1 MILTSKLLKEKSV
14 FEVSKDLS
22 KNIPIYV
29 IKNFIKKDI
38 CKKLVKLC
46 SNKNLHK
53 YNRLKVGKKFD
64 FFSIDVLPSNVETNR
79 IYRRFQINKKTIN
92 KYIDVKKLFF
102 WQNKIAKK
110 NSKTSIKMDI
120 VHYPKGGGFFD
131 WHIHDRY
138 PTNYGM
144 IVNLSAKGKDYKK
157 GSNHFKIKNKEI
169 NLKKYK
175 IGIGDLI
182 LFRYDINHSISEID
196 PEKNLTFDSGG
207 RWTLITYATNRVL
220 KKQKDN
226 TVKWVKS

>member
-1 MILTSKLLKEKSV
+1 
-14 FEVSKDLS
+14 
-22 KNIPIYV
+22 
-29 IKNFIKKDI
+29 
-38 CKKLVKLC
+38 
-46 SNKNLHK
+46 
-53 YNRLKVGKKFD
+53 
-64 FFSIDVLPSNVETNR
+64 
-79 IYRRFQINKKTIN
+79 
-92 KYIDVKKLFF
+92 
-102 WQNKIAKK
+102 
-110 NSKTSIKMDI
+110 
-120 VHYPKGGGFFD
+120 
-131 WHIHDRY
+131 
-138 PTNYGM
+138 M